1 MPYTPPSHRSPASS
15 ATVSP
20 DVSRRP
26 SITPGQKPSLP
37 RSASYLNKHRRTPS
51 ATPSTTEAHP
61 TPSPPYGSSDEVK
74 NAGNPPVSAS
84 LRKSPPPVTDDRG
97 IPNGAIISPPDSASS
112 DSEDDSRPE
121 IRGRKLGKLR
131 DAVSQIPQ
139 PRTPSPPTKELRLS
153 VDEDATPRSIMHT
166 SFSAMTLSELNE
178 LAELPKRRKG
188 HVRSATDPNASAIM
202 TSAENS
208 QTVSE
213 DSEDDMRPKP
223 PMVRKKSGELVRPA
237 LRNFKRPSSM
247 PGTPVFAK
255 AVHFDSH
262 LEHIRHFLQVD
273 RPLAVSAGSS
283 PVENYESD
291 VEYPFPGGEKR
302 GPVARSPPFDWQLIT
317 NNFPHDSPQRREQPV
332 RVEKVWLSADQKSMM
347 GSVVVSNLSFHKTVV
362 CRFTLD
368 YWKTTSEIVA
378 EYKHEIRP
386 VVTRVSQDRFQFSI
400 KLSDTTN
407 LEMKTLYFCVRYSV
421 NGQEYWDSN
430 NGANFQVDFRKQ
442 FKPQNGKNSF
452 QGAGSRSTG
461 SLPRSNRKQNPAA
474 AGRSPQMPASFD
486 DFKKPK
492 FKFDDHLDYLGE
504 HSTPG
509 LRLKTK
515 STSNLASDNIS
526 KGLGLTAP
534 SGLAFANRYDFG
546 ASLSAAVQAAKDS
559 STKGPVTKD
568 KDTLYMKRNV
578 RDSPRPMNFGP
589 PLSIPSAPAP
599 SQSTAA
605 AAAAAA
611 SAAAPAPGV
620 GLGLGLSSSSY
631 EELVSKY
638 CFFGSKTSTAAST
651 PGATRPDENES
662 VSPTTVTSAVVP
674 HGPLHHAGPA
684 AHHSLYHPQRP
695 VDLKIHRP
703 LTADYLA
710 ASHSSAL
717 DSMSSVLISRDQPSA
732 PKTMPM
738 PHMRSPSPSFSTS
751 PTDAPFFAQ
760 QMIQQRF
767 RWAGEPHT
775 ATAIRG

>member
-20 DVSRRP
+20 DVSRRS
-26 SITPGQKPSLP
+26 SITSGPKPSLP
-37 RSASYLNKHRRTPS
+37 RSASYLSKHRRTPS
-51 ATPSTTEAHP
+51 ATPSNTEAHA

-139 PRTPSPPTKELRLS
+139 PRTPSPPSKESRLS
-153 VDEDATPRSIMHT
+153 LDDDATPRSMIHT
-166 SFSAMTLSELNE
+166 SFSAMTLS
-178 LAELPKRRKG
+178 ELPKRRKG
-188 HVRSATDPNASAIM
+188 HVRSATDPDASAIM

-237 LRNFKRPSSM
+237 LRGYKRPSSM

-291 VEYPFPGGEKR
+291 AEYPFPGGEKR
-302 GPVARSPPFDWQLIT
+302 GPVSRSPPFDWQLIT
-317 NNFPHDSPQRREQPV
+317 NNFPHDSLQRREQPV
-332 RVEKVWLSADQKSMM
+332 RVERVWLSPDQKSMM
-347 GSVVVSNLSFHKTVV
+347 GSVVVSNISFHKTVV

-368 YWKTTSEIVA
+368 YWKTTSEVVA
-378 EYKHEIRP
+378 EFSHEIRP
-386 VVTRVSQDRFQFSI
+386 VVTRISQDRFTFSI

-407 LEMKTLYFCVRYSV
+407 LETKTLYFCVRYNV

-430 NGANFQVDFRKQ
+430 NNSNFQVDFRKQ

-452 QGAGSRSTG
+452 QGAGSRSTS
-461 SLPRSNRKQNPAA
+461 SLPRSNRKQNSAA
-474 AGRSPQMPASFD
+474 AGRSLQMPASFD
-486 DFKKPK
+486 DFDKKPK

-504 HSTPG
+504 SNTPG

-559 STKGPVTKD
+559 ASKD
-568 KDTLYMKRNV
+568 RDALYMKRNV
-578 RDSPRPMNFGP
+578 RDSPSPMNFGP
-589 PLSIPSAPAP
+589 PLSTPPAAAS

-611 SAAAPAPGV
+611 ASPSPGV

-638 CFFGSKTSTAAST
+638 CFFGSKTSPAA
-651 PGATRPDENES
+651 ATNGTTKADENES
-662 VSPTTVTSAVVP
+662 VSPTTVSSAVVP

-684 AHHSLYHPQRP
+684 AHHSLHHHP
-695 VDLKIHRP
+695 VDMKLTRP

-710 ASHSSAL
+710 ASNSSAL

-732 PKTMPM
+732 PKSM

-767 RWAGEPHT
+767 RWGGEPHT

>member
-15 ATVSP
+15 ATASP
-20 DVSRRP
+20 DVSRRS
-26 SITPGQKPSLP
+26 SITSGQKPSLP

-51 ATPSTTEAHP
+51 ATPATGETHS

-74 NAGNPPVSAS
+74 NAGAAPVSAS

-97 IPNGAIISPPDSASS
+97 IPNAAIISPPDSASS
-112 DSEDDSRPE
+112 DSEDESRPE

-139 PRTPSPPTKELRLS
+139 PRTPSPPSKESRLNPGD
-153 VDEDATPRSIMHT
+153 VTPRSIMHT
-166 SFSAMTLSELNE
+166 SFSAMTLSEL
-178 LAELPKRRKG
+178 PKAGRRMG

-213 DSEDDMRPKP
+213 DSEDDMKPKP

-237 LRNFKRPSSM
+237 LRGYKRPSSM

-283 PVENYESD
+283 PVENYDSD
-291 VEYPFPGGEKR
+291 AEYPFPGGEKR
-302 GPVARSPPFDWQLIT
+302 GPVARSPPYDWQLIT
-317 NNFPHDSPQRREQPV
+317 NNFPHDSPLRRDQPV
-332 RVEKVWLSADQKSMM
+332 RLEKVWLSPDQKSML
-347 GSVVVSNLSFHKTVV
+347 GSVAVSNMSFQKSVV

-368 YWKTTSEIVA
+368 YWKTTSEVVA
-378 EYKHEIRP
+378 EFSHEIRP
-386 VVTRVSQDRFQFSI
+386 RVTRVSQDRFTFSI
-400 KLSDTTN
+400 KLSDTIN
-407 LEMKTLYFCVRYSV
+407 LELKTLYFCIRYNV
-421 NGQEYWDSN
+421 NGQEYWDN
-430 NGANFQVDFRKQ
+430 NNFANFQVDFRKQ
-442 FKPQNGKNSF
+442 FKPQNGKNAF
-452 QGAGSRSTG
+452 QGAGSRSASNG

-474 AGRSPQMPASFD
+474 AGRPTQMPVSFE
-486 DFKKPK
+486 DFDKKPK
-492 FKFDDHLDYLGE
+492 FKFDDRQFDDYLGE
-504 HSTPG
+504 SNTPG
-509 LRLKTK
+509 LRLKAK
-515 STSNLASDNIS
+515 STSNLASDNIT

-546 ASLSAAVQAAKDS
+546 ASLTAAVQAAKD
-559 STKGPVTKD
+559 KD
-568 KDTLYMKRNV
+568 ALYMKRNV
-578 RDSPRPMNFGP
+578 RDSPTPMTFGP
-589 PLSIPSAPAP
+589 PLSAPPAPEPSQPATAPA
-599 SQSTAA
+599 TA
-605 AAAAAA
+605 
-611 SAAAPAPGV
+611 PVPNV
-620 GLGLGLSSSSY
+620 GLGLGLASSSY

-638 CFFGSKTSTAAST
+638 CFFGSKQSTAAAPNGTTKSE
-651 PGATRPDENES
+651 ENERTNPGS
-662 VSPTTVTSAVVP
+662 VSEATVH
-674 HGPLHHAGPA
+674 HGPLHHTGPA
-684 AHHSLYHPQRP
+684 AHHSLHHPI
-695 VDLKIHRP
+695 DMKLTRP

-710 ASHSSAL
+710 ASHSSPL
-717 DSMSSVLISRDQPSA
+717 DSISSVLISRDQSST
-732 PKTMPM
+732 PKSM

-767 RWAGEPHT
+767 RWGGEPHT

>member
-15 ATVSP
+15 ATASP
-20 DVSRRP
+20 DVSRRS
-26 SITPGQKPSLP
+26 SITSGQKPSLP
-37 RSASYLNKHRRTPS
+37 RSASYLSKNRRTPS
-51 ATPSTTEAHP
+51 APPAVESHS

-74 NAGNPPVSAS
+74 NAGTPPVSAS

-97 IPNGAIISPPDSASS
+97 IPNAAIISPPDSASS

-139 PRTPSPPTKELRLS
+139 PRTPSPPSKDSRLS
-153 VDEDATPRSIMHT
+153 PGDVTPRSIVHT
-166 SFSAMTLSELNE
+166 SFSAMSLSD
-178 LAELPKRRKG
+178 LPKSGRRG
-188 HVRSATDPNASAIM
+188 HVRSATDPNVSAIM

-213 DSEDDMRPKP
+213 DSEDDLRPKP

-237 LRNFKRPSSM
+237 LRGHKRPSSM

-283 PVENYESD
+283 PVENYDSD
-291 VEYPFPGGEKR
+291 AEYPFPGGEKR
-302 GPVARSPPFDWQLIT
+302 TVARTPPFDWQLIT
-317 NNFPHDSPQRREQPV
+317 NNFPHDSPSRRDQP
-332 RVEKVWLSADQKSMM
+332 KL
-347 GSVVVSNLSFHKTVV
+347 VV

-368 YWKTTSEIVA
+368 YWKTTSEVVA
-378 EYKHEIRP
+378 EFSHEIRP
-386 VVTRVSQDRFQFSI
+386 KVTRDGQDRFQFSI
-400 KLSDTTN
+400 KLSDTAN
-407 LEMKTLYFCVRYSV
+407 LEMKTLYFCIRYNV

-430 NGANFQVDFRKQ
+430 SSANFQVDFRKQ
-442 FKPQNGKNSF
+442 FKPQNGKNGF
-452 QGAGSRSTG
+452 QGAQSRSSNN
-461 SLPRSNRKQNPAA
+461 SLPRSNRKQTPTAP
-474 AGRSPQMPASFD
+474 GRQVQMPLSFD
-486 DFKKPK
+486 DFDKKPK
-492 FKFDDHLDYLGE
+492 FKFDDHINDFLGE
-504 HSTPG
+504 HNTPG

-559 STKGPVTKD
+559 ASKD
-568 KDTLYMKRNV
+568 KDALYMKRNV
-578 RDSPRPMNFGP
+578 RDSPTPMSMSFGP
-589 PLSIPSAPAP
+589 PLSAQSASQSSQPAAAPAA
-599 SQSTAA
+599 AA

-611 SAAAPAPGV
+611 SAPSSPPV
-620 GLGLGLSSSSY
+620 GLGLGLASSSY

-638 CFFGSKTSTAAST
+638 CFFGSKTSTT
-651 PGATRPDENES
+651 TVATTKSEEIEGI
-662 VSPTTVTSAVVP
+662 SPTTVSVATMA
-674 HGPLHHAGPA
+674 HPLHHTGPA
-684 AHHSLYHPQRP
+684 AHHSLHHPIEMK
-695 VDLKIHRP
+695 LTRP

-710 ASHSSAL
+710 ASHSSPL
-717 DSMSSVLISRDQPSA
+717 DSISSVLISRDQSST
-732 PKTMPM
+732 PKSM

-767 RWAGEPHT
+767 RWGAEPHT

>member
-20 DVSRRP
+20 DVSRRS
-26 SITPGQKPSLP
+26 SITSGQKPSLP
-37 RSASYLNKHRRTPS
+37 RSASYLNKNRRTPS
-51 ATPSTTEAHP
+51 APPSTEAHS

-74 NAGNPPVSAS
+74 NAGAAPAVSAS

-97 IPNGAIISPPDSASS
+97 IPNAAIISPPDSASS

-139 PRTPSPPTKELRLS
+139 PRTPSPPSKESRLIPD
-153 VDEDATPRSIMHT
+153 DETPRSIVHT
-166 SFSAMTLSELNE
+166 SFSAMSLSD
-178 LAELPKRRKG
+178 LPKATGRRG
-188 HVRSATDPNASAIM
+188 HVRSATDPNVSAIM

-237 LRNFKRPSSM
+237 LRGHKRPSSV
-247 PGTPVFAK
+247 PGTPMFTK

-283 PVENYESD
+283 PVENYDSEA
-291 VEYPFPGGEKR
+291 EYPFPGGEKR
-302 GPVARSPPFDWQLIT
+302 PVARSPPFEWQLIT
-317 NNFPHDSPQRREQPV
+317 NNFPQDSPQRREQPV
-332 RVEKVWLSADQKSMM
+332 RLERVWLSADQKSML
-347 GSVVVSNLSFHKTVV
+347 GSVAVSNLSYQKSVV

-368 YWKTTSEIVA
+368 YWKTTSEVA
-378 EYKHEIRP
+378 AEFTHEIRP
-386 VVTRVSQDRFQFSI
+386 QVTRVPQDRFTFSI
-400 KLSDTTN
+400 KLSDTIN
-407 LEMKTLYFCVRYSV
+407 LEMKTLYFCIRYNV

-430 NGANFQVDFRKQ
+430 NSANFQVDFRKQ
-442 FKPQNGKNSF
+442 FKPQNGKNGF
-452 QGAGSRSTG
+452 QGAVSRSA
-461 SLPRSNRKQNPAA
+461 SNNLPRSNRKQAPAGS
-474 AGRSPQMPASFD
+474 GRSGQMPFSFD
-486 DFKKPK
+486 DFDKKPK
-492 FKFDDHLDYLGE
+492 FKFDDQHINDYLGE
-504 HSTPG
+504 SNTPG

-515 STSNLASDNIS
+515 SASNLASDNIS
-526 KGLGLTAP
+526 RGLGLTAP

-559 STKGPVTKD
+559 AAKD
-568 KDTLYMKRNV
+568 KDALYMKRNV
-578 RDSPRPMNFGP
+578 RNSPTPMSFGP
-589 PLSIPSAPAP
+589 PLTSAPPAP
-599 SQSTAA
+599 ESSKPAAAPAASAA

-611 SAAAPAPGV
+611 AAAPSPNV

-638 CFFGSKTSTAAST
+638 CFFGSKQSSTAAT
-651 PGATRPDENES
+651 NGATKSEENEGG
-662 VSPTTVTSAVVP
+662 SPASDTMAV
-674 HGPLHHAGPA
+674 HPLHHTGPA
-684 AHHSLYHPQRP
+684 AHHSLHQPI
-695 VDLKIHRP
+695 DMKLDRP

-710 ASHSSAL
+710 ASHSSPL
-717 DSMSSVLISRDQPSA
+717 DSVSSVLISREQTST
-732 PKTMPM
+732 PKSM
-738 PHMRSPSPSFSTS
+738 PHMRSPSPSFSSS

-767 RWAGEPHT
+767 RWHGEPHT

>member
-15 ATVSP
+15 ATASP
-20 DVSRRP
+20 DVSRRS
-26 SITPGQKPSLP
+26 SITSGQKPSLP

-51 ATPSTTEAHP
+51 ATPAAETHS

-74 NAGNPPVSAS
+74 NAGAAAAPVSAS

-97 IPNGAIISPPDSASS
+97 IPNAAIISPPDSASS
-112 DSEDDSRPE
+112 DSEDEGRPE

-139 PRTPSPPTKELRLS
+139 PRTPSPPSKESRLS
-153 VDEDATPRSIMHT
+153 RDDVTPRSIIHT
-166 SFSAMTLSELNE
+166 SFSAMTLSEL
-178 LAELPKRRKG
+178 PKSGRRMG

-237 LRNFKRPSSM
+237 LRGNKRPSSM

-283 PVENYESD
+283 PVENYDSD
-291 VEYPFPGGEKR
+291 AEYPFPGGEKR
-302 GPVARSPPFDWQLIT
+302 GPGARSPPFDWQLIT
-317 NNFPHDSPQRREQPV
+317 NNFPHDSPVRREQPV
-332 RVEKVWLSADQKSMM
+332 RLEKVWLSPDQKSML
-347 GSVVVSNLSFHKTVV
+347 GSVAVSNLSFQKSVV

-368 YWKTTSEIVA
+368 YWKTTSEVA
-378 EYKHEIRP
+378 AEFSHEIRP
-386 VVTRVSQDRFQFSI
+386 RVTRVSQDRFTFSI
-400 KLSDTTN
+400 KLSDTIN
-407 LEMKTLYFCVRYSV
+407 LELKTLYFCIRYNV
-421 NGQEYWDSN
+421 NGQEYWDN
-430 NGANFQVDFRKQ
+430 NGSANFQVDFRKQ
-442 FKPQNGKNSF
+442 FKPQNGKNGFS
-452 QGAGSRSTG
+452 GAASRSAN

-474 AGRSPQMPASFD
+474 GARPAQMPLSFEGFD
-486 DFKKPK
+486 KNSK
-492 FKFDDHLDYLGE
+492 FKFDDHINDFLGE
-504 HSTPG
+504 SNTPG

-515 STSNLASDNIS
+515 STSNLASDNIT

-559 STKGPVTKD
+559 AAKD
-568 KDTLYMKRNV
+568 KDALYMKRNI
-578 RDSPRPMNFGP
+578 RDSPTLMTFGP
-589 PLSIPSAPAP
+589 PLSAPPASQSSPPASASAPA
-599 SQSTAA
+599 TAA
-605 AAAAAA
+605 AP
-611 SAAAPAPGV
+611 SPNV
-620 GLGLGLSSSSY
+620 GLGLGLASSSY

-638 CFFGSKTSTAAST
+638 CFFGSKQSTAAATNGST
-651 PGATRPDENES
+651 RSDENELVSQGS
-662 VSPTTVTSAVVP
+662 VSDMTAY

-684 AHHSLYHPQRP
+684 AHHSLHHSLHQPI
-695 VDLKIHRP
+695 DMKLTRP

-710 ASHSSAL
+710 ASNSSPL
-717 DSMSSVLISRDQPSA
+717 DSISSVLISRDQSSA
-732 PKTMPM
+732 PKSM

-767 RWAGEPHT
+767 RWGGEPHT

>member
-15 ATVSP
+15 ATASP
-20 DVSRRP
+20 DVSRRS
-26 SITPGQKPSLP
+26 SITSGQKPSLP
-37 RSASYLNKHRRTPS
+37 RSASYLSKNRRTPS
-51 ATPSTTEAHP
+51 APPAVESHS

-74 NAGNPPVSAS
+74 NAGTPPVSAS

-97 IPNGAIISPPDSASS
+97 IPNAAIISPPDSASS

-139 PRTPSPPTKELRLS
+139 PRTPSPPSKDSRLS
-153 VDEDATPRSIMHT
+153 PGDVTPRSIVHT
-166 SFSAMTLSELNE
+166 SFSAMSLSD
-178 LAELPKRRKG
+178 LPKSGRRG
-188 HVRSATDPNASAIM
+188 HVRSATDPNVSAIM

-213 DSEDDMRPKP
+213 DSEDDLRPKP

-237 LRNFKRPSSM
+237 LRGHKRPSSM

-283 PVENYESD
+283 PVENYDSD
-291 VEYPFPGGEKR
+291 AEYPFPGGEKR
-302 GPVARSPPFDWQLIT
+302 TVARTPPFDWQLIT
-317 NNFPHDSPQRREQPV
+317 NNFPHDSPSRRDQPV
-332 RVEKVWLSADQKSMM
+332 RLEKVWLSPDQKSML
-347 GSVVVSNLSFHKTVV
+347 GSVVVANMSYQKLVV

-368 YWKTTSEIVA
+368 YWKTTSEVVA
-378 EYKHEIRP
+378 EFSHEIRP
-386 VVTRVSQDRFQFSI
+386 KVTRDGQDRFQFSI
-400 KLSDTTN
+400 KLSDTAN
-407 LEMKTLYFCVRYSV
+407 LEMKTLYFCIRYNV

-430 NGANFQVDFRKQ
+430 SSANFQVNFRKQ
-442 FKPQNGKNSF
+442 FKPQNGKNGF
-452 QGAGSRSTG
+452 QGAQSRLSNN
-461 SLPRSNRKQNPAA
+461 SLPRSNRKQTPTVP
-474 AGRSPQMPASFD
+474 GRQVQMPLSFD
-486 DFKKPK
+486 DFDKKPK
-492 FKFDDHLDYLGE
+492 FKFDDHINDFLGE
-504 HSTPG
+504 HNTPG

-559 STKGPVTKD
+559 ASKD
-568 KDTLYMKRNV
+568 KDALYMKRNV
-578 RDSPRPMNFGP
+578 RDSPTPMSMSFGP
-589 PLSIPSAPAP
+589 PLSAPSTSQSSQPAAAPA
-599 SQSTAA
+599 AA
-605 AAAAAA
+605 TAAAAAA
-611 SAAAPAPGV
+611 SAPSSPPV
-620 GLGLGLSSSSY
+620 GLGLGLASSSY

-638 CFFGSKTSTAAST
+638 CFFGSKTSTTTAATNGTTKSEEIE
-651 PGATRPDENES
+651 GI
-662 VSPTTVTSAVVP
+662 SPTTVSVATMA
-674 HGPLHHAGPA
+674 HPLHHTGPA
-684 AHHSLYHPQRP
+684 AHHSLHHPIEMK
-695 VDLKIHRP
+695 LTRP

-710 ASHSSAL
+710 ASHSSPL
-717 DSMSSVLISRDQPSA
+717 DSISSVLISRDQSST
-732 PKTMPM
+732 PKSM

-767 RWAGEPHT
+767 RWGAEPHT